1 MDTMD
6 KKMFQDTEKLYHYTK
21 FESAIKIISSQQQKF
36 GTLESMND
44 INESYKGIF
53 YQSDE
58 IPPKTV
64 KSCLRNY
71 RQISLTMDKPG
82 RQGFDIPAMWGHYA
96 DKGDGVCLV
105 YDKNKLLASI
115 NGKPYKHGKITYTNK
130 YDNTI
135 IVDDNYIDYF
145 LKRHMGKLF
154 FTKTRD
160 WSYEQEFRILTVSTA
175 SQPLFLPLNG
185 SIIAVIMHSKN
196 DDSVLGTVNAELI
209 RKITNIPILEYAH
222 WFDKLTLRDISGHNW
237 LHIKEEQTLDI

>member
-1 MDTMD
+1 MD
-6 KKMFQDTEKLYHYTK
+6 KIIFQDTEKLYHYTK

-44 INESYKGIF
+44 INESYKAIF

-58 IPPKTV
+58 IPPETV

-115 NGKPYKHGKITYTNK
+115 NGKPYKQGKITYTNK

-135 IVDDNYIDYF
+135 IVDDDDIYCF
-145 LKRHMGKLF
+145 LKQHCKELF

-160 WSYEQEFRILTVSTA
+160 WSYEQEFRILAISTKD
-175 SQPLFLPLNG
+175 PLFLPLNG
-185 SIIAVIMHSKN
+185 SIIAVIMHSTN
-196 DDSVLGTVNAELI
+196 DDSIFGTVNAEI
-209 RKITNIPILEYAH
+209 ISKITDLPLLEYAH
-222 WFDKLTLRDISGHNW
+222 WFGQTTLNDSNEHDW